1 MSFMVQNTIAIVWDF
16 DKTLIREYMQT
27 PIFEKFQVDQAKFW
41 AEVDELPKKYAAQG
55 VKVERD
61 TIYLNHLITCVN
73 QGIFPRLN
81 NDMLYELG
89 KNLKFYKGVPEI
101 FNRLRDVVQKNNKY
115 KDCRIEVEHYII
127 STGLTQMIKGSAV
140 NAFIDGVW
148 GCEFIETP
156 VQSELLGGKSDPV
169 LLQVDGGK
177 VISQIGAIID
187 NTSKTRVVF
196 ELRKG
201 VNKHAEIN
209 VNGKMDAEAY
219 RIPFKNMIY
228 IADGPSDVPV
238 FSVLKKNSGKTFA
251 VYSPGDEYGLEQVD
265 KLLQTGRID
274 AFGEAD
280 YTEGSTSYL
289 WLKKKVEIMADRI
302 LDEYMAEIAA
312 ATTVA
317 PGHLIG

>member
-1 MSFMVQNTIAIVWDF
+1 MVQNTIAIVWDF

-27 PIFEKFQVDQAKFW
+27 PIFDKFGVDQSQFW
-41 AEVDELPKKYAAQG
+41 AEVEQLPKKYAEEG
-55 VKVERD
+55 ININRD
-61 TIYLNHLITCVN
+61 LIYLNHMITCVH
-73 QGIFPRLN
+73 QGIFPGLN
-81 NDMLYELG
+81 NEMLFDLG
-89 KNLKFYKGVPEI
+89 SQMKFYNGVPKI
-101 FNRLRDVVQKNNKY
+101 FDKLRSVVDDNDKY
-115 KDCRIEVEHYII
+115 NDCRIKVEHYII

-140 NAFIDGVW
+140 NEFIDGVW
-148 GCEFIETP
+148 GCEFIERP
-156 VQSELLGGKSDPV
+156 FESKLLGHNSEPL
-169 LLQVDGGK
+169 LLQVDAGK
-177 VISQIGAIID
+177 VISQIGSIID

-201 VNKHAEIN
+201 VNKHPEIN

-238 FSVLKKNSGKTFA
+238 FSVLKKNGGKTFA
-251 VYSPGDEYGLEQVD
+251 VYPHGDENGLEQVD
-265 KLLQTGRID
+265 NLLQNGRID

-280 YTEGSTSYL
+280 YTEGSTSFL

-302 LDEYMAEIAA
+302 YDEYLGEIAA

-317 PGHLIG
+317 PAHLTD

>member
-1 MSFMVQNTIAIVWDF
+1 MVQNTIAIVWDF

-27 PIFEKFQVDQAKFW
+27 PIFEKFQVDQEKFW
-41 AEVDELPKKYAAQG
+41 AEVDQLPRKYREQG

-61 TIYLNHLITCVN
+61 TVYLNHMLTCVN
-73 QGIFPRLN
+73 QGIFPGLN
-81 NDMLYELG
+81 NQMLYELG
-89 KNLKFYKGVPEI
+89 KELRFFAGVPEI
-101 FNRLRDVVQKNNKY
+101 FDKLRDVVQKQPKY
-115 KDCRIEVEHYII
+115 KDCRIEVEHYIV

-140 NAFIDGVW
+140 NPFIDGIW

-156 VQSELLGGKSDPV
+156 VKSELVSANTEQPIVFDIDP
-169 LLQVDGGK
+169 GK
-177 VISQIGAIID
+177 VISQIGTIID

-201 VNKHAEIN
+201 VNKHPEIN
-209 VNGKMDAEAY
+209 VNGKMNADAY

-238 FSVLKKNSGKTFA
+238 FSVLKKNGGKTFA
-251 VYSPGDEYGLEQVD
+251 VYAHGDEKGLEQVD
-265 KLLQTGRID
+265 TLLQNGRID

-289 WLKKKVEIMADRI
+289 WLKSKVEMIADRI
-302 LDEYMAEIAA
+302 YEEYLEEIKA
-312 ATTVA
+312 ATSLA
-317 PGHLIG
+317 PGHIV